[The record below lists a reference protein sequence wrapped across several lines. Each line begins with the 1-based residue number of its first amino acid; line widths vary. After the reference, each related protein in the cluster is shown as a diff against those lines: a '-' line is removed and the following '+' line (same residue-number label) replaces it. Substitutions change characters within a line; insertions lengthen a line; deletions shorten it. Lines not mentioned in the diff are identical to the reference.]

1 MLLPLALANF
11 CPLTLPLLE
20 DVWEEAAGWPT
31 GKRRR
36 TAIDVETVVVVEA
49 EFTPPNGGGCACLE
63 DELFSEGSTK
73 QAQMGANKHV
83 Q

>member
-49 EFTPPNGGGCACLE
+49 EFTPPNG
-63 DELFSEGSTK
+63 
-73 QAQMGANKHV
+73 
-83 Q
+83 